1 MCINLPNPHGSPQHL
16 GRVWAGAVS
25 ASTEVFL
32 TSLGCGLLLHL
43 SASAWLLPE
52 LGFTL
57 LIASEPHTPITDL
70 HLQAKISL
78 VTWSS
83 SSRTP
88 CPQGSLGVGV
98 WL

>member
-1 MCINLPNPHGSPQHL
+1 MCINLPNPHGRPQHL

-25 ASTEVFL
+25 ASTGFL
-32 TSLGCGLLLHL
+32 TSLGCGFFVCL

-57 LIASEPHTPITDL
+57 LIASELYPLITHL

-78 VTWSS
+78 PTSS
-83 SSRTP
+83 SQTP
-88 CPQGSLGVGV
+88 CPQGSLGAGI